1 MCSAKKSIAEV
12 RADRLAGTRVGGKI
26 TVVQGK
32 WQQG

>member
-12 RADRLAGTRVGGKI
+12 RGDRLAGTRVGGKI